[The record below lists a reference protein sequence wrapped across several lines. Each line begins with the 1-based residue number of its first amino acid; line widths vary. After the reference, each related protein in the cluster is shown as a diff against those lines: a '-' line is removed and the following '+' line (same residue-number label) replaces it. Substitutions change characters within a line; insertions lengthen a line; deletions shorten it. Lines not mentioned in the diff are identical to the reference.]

1 MKKNV
6 GTTDKWIRI
15 ILGIILLTLLFVIQ
29 SDWRWIGLVGLIPLG
44 TGLLNYCPLYSLFG
58 ISTNKSEHKD
68 AQTPDVSNPAI

>member
-15 ILGIILLTLLFVIQ
+15 VLGIILLTLLFVIQ
-29 SDWRWIGLVGLIPLG
+29 SGWRWIGLVGLIPLG

-68 AQTPDVSNPAI
+68 A